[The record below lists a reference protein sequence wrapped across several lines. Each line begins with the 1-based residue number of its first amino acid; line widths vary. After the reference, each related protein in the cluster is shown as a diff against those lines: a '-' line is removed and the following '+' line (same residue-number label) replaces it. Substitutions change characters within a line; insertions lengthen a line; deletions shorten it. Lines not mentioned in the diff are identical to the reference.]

1 MPYGT
6 VNTDILQGTLGGI
19 ISPDSSVFR
28 NRIINGAMVINQRGF
43 SGSNSNNTYT
53 LDRWVMGTDL
63 DGKFTLSQSSTA
75 PAGFNNSL
83 LVTSS
88 SAYSVPSGGF
98 YRVSQYIEGYNIA
111 DLGWGTA
118 NAKTVTLSFWVR
130 SSLTGTFGGALYNS
144 GGSRSYP
151 FTYTIS
157 SADTWEQKSIKIPGD
172 TSGTWLTTNGFGVAV
187 NFSMG
192 MGSNYLGP
200 AGSWASALYV
210 SATGSTNI
218 VSTNGA
224 TWYVTG
230 VQLEAGSTASSFE
243 YRNYGQEL
251 ALCQRYYYLAASAP
265 SYIAAGG
272 YFTAGFVIGILNFPT
287 TMRATPTLSATSGT
301 NYYTVYRQGVGDPF
315 DSLAINS
322 AGVNASGIENTST
335 VSGTAGDVGF
345 LYVDNTAVRVAFQAE
360 L

>member
-1 MPYGT
+1 MPIAVSGSNI
-6 VNTDILQGTLGGI
+6 VFADG
-19 ISPDSSVFR
+19 SSIASGFTGFK

-157 SADTWEQKSIKIPGD
+157 SADTWEQKSITIPGD

-230 VQLEAGSTASSFE
+230 VQLEVGSTASSFE
-243 YRNYGQEL
+243 YRSYGTEL
-251 ALCQRYYYLAASAP
+251 NLCYRYYWKAVNPHLAGVASNT
-265 SYIAAGG
+265 
-272 YFTAGFVIGILNFPT
+272 TALNRMGTSLPV
-287 TMRATPTLSATSGT
+287 TMRASPTVSYSGT
-301 NYYTVYRQGVGDPF
+301 IQWYDG
-315 DSLAINS
+315 
-322 AGVNASGIENTST
+322 AS
-335 VSGTAGDVGF
+335 SGTITSASSLYSNTNSFEMDATPATGTTVQGRSIIAYLDNSITGF
-345 LYVDNTAVRVAFQAE
+345 FSISAE